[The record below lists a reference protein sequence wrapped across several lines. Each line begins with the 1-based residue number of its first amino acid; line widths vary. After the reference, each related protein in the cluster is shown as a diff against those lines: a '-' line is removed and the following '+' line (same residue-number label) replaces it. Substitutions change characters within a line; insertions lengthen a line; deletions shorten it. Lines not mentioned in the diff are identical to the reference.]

1 MSPRPRGTAMP
12 ASPRAPWL
20 ARHSQLRQV
29 LGAWQVAEVIQGPRP
44 GAAQP
49 RRAVGAADIGAG
61 CSARRCQHQPG
72 QQASRPRSPE
82 VPARLPTPSASQHR
96 DGARLAAAGQPSVR
110 LQQPLPGLPRHVRWA
125 VLKTSRQERAE
136 PEAPA
141 RPRPAPSVSNPALS
155 SSKSRTLPQPF
166 PEPPGLRQPT
176 PPRSPSSSRC
186 GGAASE
192 SLRGVSWE

>member
-1 MSPRPRGTAMP
+1 MP
-12 ASPRAPWL
+12 ACPRAPWL

-82 VPARLPTPSASQHR
+82 VPARLPAPYASQHR

-136 PEAPA
+136 PEASA
-141 RPRPAPSVSNPALS
+141 RPRPALS

-166 PEPPGLRQPT
+166 SEAPCVSLLPQGT
-176 PPRSPSSSRC
+176 PSSSRC

-192 SLRGVSWE
+192 SLRGVCWEWGDWEVDTLFFPA